1 MGMGLQTQALRS
13 VPGRGDWDRLTNMG
27 GYGEESS
34 QGPQDGPPR
43 DLSSVHMGNPGGG
56 LLGSKFGGMVSA
68 QPGGAPP
75 GGPQPGGADKYKM
88 SLLKGA
94 LKNFAP
100 TDAPP
105 MQQGPGPMNAP
116 RPQFG

>member
-1 MGMGLQTQALRS
+1 MIGLQTQA
-13 VPGRGDWDRLTNMG
+13 GRGDWDRLTNMG

-34 QGPQDGPPR
+34 QGPQGGPPR
-43 DLSSVHMGNPGGG
+43 DLDSVRPMGDRGG
-56 LLGSKFGGMVSA
+56 LLGGGMGALASA
-68 QPGGAPP
+68 RPGGAPP

-88 SLLKGA
+88 SLLRGA

-100 TDAPP
+100 TNAPP
-105 MQQGPGPMNAP
+105 MQQMAPPQNAP

>member
-1 MGMGLQTQALRS
+1 MIMGSQNQGFKDLMNMEQ
-13 VPGRGDWDRLTNMG
+13 DR
-27 GYGEESS
+27 GYGYGNESS
-34 QGPQDGPPR
+34 QGPQGGPPR
-43 DLSSVHMGNPGGG
+43 DLGSVNMGDRGG
-56 LLGSKFGGMVSA
+56 LLGGGMGALASA

-75 GGPQPGGADKYKM
+75 GGPQPGGADQYKM

-100 TDAPP
+100 TNAPP
-105 MQQGPGPMNAP
+105 MQQMAPPQNAP